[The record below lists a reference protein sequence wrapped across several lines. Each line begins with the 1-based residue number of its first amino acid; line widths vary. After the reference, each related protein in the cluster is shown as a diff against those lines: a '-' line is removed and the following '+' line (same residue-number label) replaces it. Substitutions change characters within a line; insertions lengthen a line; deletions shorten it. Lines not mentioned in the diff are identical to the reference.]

1 MLPITTIIIASVLA
15 NSSIIYTSCSD
26 NGGDLPDC
34 IRRANDFPPG
44 HRIPPGAYSSG
55 GTFILKDAGCVS
67 RYTVFRF
74 HSAFYGDDAEHVRRL
89 ANNQPQIDMLEQYP
103 RLVNYLLESG
113 AFDKALPMTELT
125 GEQVHELTGLPIC
138 EDL

>member
-26 NGGDLPDC
+26 NYGDLPDC
-34 IRRANDFPPG
+34 IRRANNFPPS
-44 HRIPPGAYSSG
+44 HRIPPEHIVP
-55 GTFILKDAGCVS
+55 GTFIRKRCWLRIKI
-67 RYTVFRF
+67 TVFRF
-74 HSAFYGDDAEHVRRL
+74 HSAFYGDDAEHVRQL

-103 RLVNYLLESG
+103 RLVNYLIEAG